1 MSCRNYVST
10 LRVSTPSAYTGVRL
24 YKRGKMSNKIKTP
37 ETTDSGS
44 DGKQEGADSSAE
56 LVEATQLQELPM
68 VRTIKGLAASN
79 NRAFGGEI
87 TSALIAGATTQLA
100 SELQYSKNENT
111 KLKNKFDQTTELLTE
126 FRIENA
132 ILKEK
137 IQSFQLGRHLSNV
150 GIVVGTRLFGIGL
163 ELVNNNYGSYGY
175 VGVGTGIL
183 LILLGWFSTPK
194 GVGK

>member
-1 MSCRNYVST
+1 
-10 LRVSTPSAYTGVRL
+10 
-24 YKRGKMSNKIKTP
+24 MSNKIKTP

-150 GIVVGTRLFGIGL
+150 GIFVGTGLFGIGL

>member
-126 FRIENA
+126 FRVENA

-150 GIVVGTRLFGIGL
+150 GIVVGTGLFGIGL